1 MVVKPADLLNR
12 LALCETAHGFV
23 QVGAFV
29 GVESN
34 QEAPVVTVGAGRIP
48 YIVDAPANAVDARVE
63 AATLVASI
71 LLAAVTMPALA
82 DLVRLYSP
90 YAKGT
95 TTTPP

>member
-1 MVVKPADLLNR
+1 M
-12 LALCETAHGFV
+12 

-29 GVESN
+29 ASESN

-48 YIVDAPANAVDARVE
+48 YIVEDAPVNAVDARVE

-71 LLAAVTMPALA
+71 LLAAVTMLARA
-82 DLVRLYSP
+82 DLVWLYSP

-95 TTTPP
+95 MKTPA